1 MSVLGHIIILLTCL
15 TLREFSKHYQV
26 LHSVRYINFISRILH
41 DSLTTRLFSCSLA
54 PLETAAISIIAP
66 RRHCAALTV
75 CVVDIISA
83 NAFLCRLDFALAES
97 RHGFESS
104 RVESR
109 SDSHSTFSSR
119 VFKIFDSYSMSRV
132 QVGLTL
138 DSKQRRSTHT
148 RLALDSTRLA
158 SPLQFFSTDTPKRLQ
173 HSTSPTL
180 RCCEMLQTPQRYHRS
195 TSS

>member
-119 VFKIFDSYSMSRV
+119 VFKIFDLY
-132 QVGLTL
+132 
-138 DSKQRRSTHT
+138 STHE
-148 RLALDSTRLA
+148 STPILLHGHTKNA
-158 SPLQFFSTDTPKRLQ
+158 
-173 HSTSPTL
+173 PTL
-180 RCCEMLQTPQRYHRS
+180 HLSNASMLRNAPNATEVSLIYEFMTS
-195 TSS
+195 TQKSHGTQ